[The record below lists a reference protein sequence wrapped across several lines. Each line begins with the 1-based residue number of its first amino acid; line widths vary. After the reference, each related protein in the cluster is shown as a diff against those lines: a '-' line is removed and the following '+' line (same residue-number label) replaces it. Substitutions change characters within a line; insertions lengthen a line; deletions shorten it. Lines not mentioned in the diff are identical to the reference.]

1 MKKSWVCY
9 KQIFAAFALFAAKVV
24 PSFFLATRY
33 SLLVPRTCQ
42 LRSLDEAKWNPGCS
56 FPRLL
61 HKPVFSQRRR
71 ERGV

>member
-33 SLLVPRTCQ
+33 SSLVPVSYVAWMKRNGIRGA
-42 LRSLDEAKWNPGCS
+42 LFPDFYINLFSRRSAENA
-56 FPRLL
+56 
-61 HKPVFSQRRR
+61 
-71 ERGV
+71 E